1 MPKSPLAARVSY
13 RRAEID
19 SDDEVSDTDCTKF
32 DVSAL
37 AEADTRPAHSKAM
50 AAIALIIAC
59 IVLVLKFATDE
70 GAASPKPARATAISS
85 PPAAPL
91 VALTVAAASP
101 TAAEV
106 PSTLRQPPQALLAAA
121 EVPSTLRPP
130 PQPLVGS
137 PPPPTPLPAPPPLP
151 APSPQPTSTAAPL
164 LGGECVDFKRTK
176 YCQEQRELGK
186 CLNEYIRSHCVS
198 TCGVCK
204 SKSPPAPPPPPPA
217 PPPAQGSA
225 VVEAINARLQL
236 QPRRLE
242 ETVLVHQFDGW
253 EDPGEPW
260 QMCPDPPREDQRWT
274 VCGRGA
280 EVAKRRERVSAMAVH
295 IGLKQRI
302 SPKEVPLFSWEGGI
316 VLRGSANRVLCA
328 YGEDAGT
335 DYGASGG
342 KDDGS
347 CYPGGTKECVPGCG
361 RPPQWCGANEMVGFC
376 RCGFGWCEGRPRP
389 WRPEDLGP
397 LLEAHAQHGSVFE
410 GAGKFKG
417 YNEVIIDAKYRD
429 AQLPHSVE
437 AFFYTDTCRGQAVLN
452 RHCSGRDA
460 ARKIHAAFLAKYGL
474 DAAAAPLLKLT
485 PKNWDRPFEVDQ
497 A

>member
-1 MPKSPLAARVSY
+1 MPKFPGTPLAARVSY
-13 RRAEID
+13 RRTEMD
-19 SDDEVSDTDCTKF
+19 SDDEISDTGSK
-32 DVSAL
+32 VAVPAS
-37 AEADTRPAHSKAM
+37 AEADTGPPSHSKALV
-50 AAIALIIAC
+50 AVASIIAC
-59 IVLVLKFATDE
+59 IVLVLKLAAEE
-70 GAASPKPARATAISS
+70 GAASPKPAHATAISS
-85 PPAAPL
+85 LPAAPL
-91 VALTVAAASP
+91 VALTLEAATLP

-106 PSTLRQPPQALLAAA
+106 SSTLW
-121 EVPSTLRPP
+121 
-130 PQPLVGS
+130 S
-137 PPPPTPLPAPPPLP
+137 PPPPLLASPLPPSPPPPPPLP
-151 APSPQPTSTAAPL
+151 LPAASPRPLSSAPPL
-164 LGGECVDFKRTK
+164 LGGECVDVKRTK
-176 YCQEQRELGK
+176 YCQEQKELGK

-198 TCGVCK
+198 TCGVCT
-204 SKSPPAPPPPPPA
+204 SKSPPAPPPPPPT

-225 VVEAINARLQL
+225 VVEAINARLRL
-236 QPRRLE
+236 QPRSLE
-242 ETVLVHQFDGW
+242 ETVLLHQFDGW

-260 QMCPDPPREDQRWT
+260 QICPDPPREDQRWT

-280 EVAKRRERVSAMAVH
+280 EVAKRRERVSATAIH
-295 IGLKQRI
+295 IGLKKRI
-302 SPKEVPLFSWEGGI
+302 APKEVPLFSWEGGI

-347 CYPGGTKECVPGCG
+347 CYPGGAKECVPGCG
-361 RPPQWCGANEMVGFC
+361 KPPQWCEANEMVGFC

-389 WRPEDLGP
+389 WRPEDLGA

-417 YNEVIIDAKYRD
+417 YNEIIVDSKYRD
-429 AQLPHSVE
+429 ANLPHSVE

-485 PKNWDRPFEVDQ
+485 PKNWDRPFEVDPGRD
-497 A
+497 